1 MNKPAVM
8 GGFFC
13 GKNMEKREK
22 LKSSESGEFISRK
35 MIIKIGTSSI
45 TKDGSP
51 LNLTFMDDIARQ
63 VSILF
68 KAGVKVAII
77 SSGAVD
83 SGRKVVPK
91 RKGMVSKQ
99 AAAMYGQPKL
109 IYAWID
115 AFERYGI
122 PAAEVLLTK
131 RDLKKSKAPFLEGM
145 KYGIPIGNEN
155 DVVNNEELKKLLV
168 YGDNDKLA
176 SRVARK
182 LVEADT
188 LLFLT
193 DTDGV
198 FDSSGNVVRELD
210 KSGRERV
217 LFDGKSMKGSGG
229 METKVKA
236 GHKAARKGIRT
247 VIANAYEEDVVI
259 KVARGEKLGTTL
271 VA

>member
-1 MNKPAVM
+1 MVKI
-8 GGFFC
+8 
-13 GKNMEKREK
+13 EKIGRSIKDIEP
-22 LKSSESGEFISRK
+22 ERFVSRR
-35 MIIKIGTSSI
+35 MVIKIGTSSI

-51 LNLTFMDDIARQ
+51 LNLAFMDDIARQ
-63 VSILF
+63 VSVLF

-99 AAAMYGQPKL
+99 TAAMYGQPKL
-109 IYAWID
+109 IYAWIEEL
-115 AFERYGI
+115 ERYGI
-122 PAAEVLLTK
+122 SAAEVLLTK
-131 RDLKKSKAPFLEGM
+131 RALKKSKAPFLEGM

-155 DVVNNEELKKLLV
+155 DVVNNKELKKLLV

-182 LVEADT
+182 LVKADT
-188 LLFLT
+188 LLLLT

-198 FDSSGNVVRELD
+198 LDRKGNVIHTLD
-210 KSGRERV
+210 KSGRKRV

-247 VIANAYEEDVVI
+247 VIANAYETDVVL
-259 KVARGEKLGTTL
+259 KVARGDKIGTRL
-271 VA
+271 VV